1 MSDHTSPETRLEN
14 IESTLNCIAESLER
28 LVIAADSIATA
39 LSLQTLAKHQE
50 ATDTYPHAFQS
61 TDRQNPN
68 PECIICH
75 ASAGALIHQ
84 IK

>member
-39 LSLQTLAKHQE
+39 LSLQALASPPAKPAPVPVAWQCVHCRFFNVPAKVFCINCE
-50 ATDTYPHAFQS
+50 KRRTD
-61 TDRQNPN
+61 
-68 PECIICH
+68 
-75 ASAGALIHQ
+75 L
-84 IK
+84 